1 MSAIRKLYINFEAYI
16 CVTLLA
22 VMITCLTLQVLIRI
36 ISGGSLAWAEE
47 MSRFCFIGSV
57 YLGSAVA
64 AQHLAHV
71 RVTAQFML
79 MPVKARLFFRVIAD
93 IILIGFNLALA
104 YICYGFVSEAVA
116 FGEISATLGVNI
128 AYVEAVIPIGA
139 LLMSW
144 RIIEGYIIRMK
155 TDRLYELVDTET
167 EMGVPAGE
175 KKTS

>member
-1 MSAIRKLYINFEAYI
+1 MSAIRKLYTNFEAYI
-16 CVTLLA
+16 CVALLA
-22 VMITCLTLQVLIRI
+22 IMITCLTLQVLIRVV
-36 ISGGSLAWAEE
+36 SGGSLAWAEE
-47 MSRFCFIGSV
+47 MSRFCFVGSV

-79 MPVKARLFFRVIAD
+79 MPVKARLFFRAIAD

-104 YICYGFVSEAVA
+104 YLCCGIVSEAVT
-116 FGEISATLGVNI
+116 FSEISATLGVNV

-144 RIIEGYIIRMK
+144 RIIEGYIIRIK
-155 TDRLYELVDTET
+155 NGRLYELVDTET
-167 EMGVPAGE
+167 EIGVPIKEE
-175 KKTS
+175 KPS